1 MNKKKNEWRKLI
13 RKQKELFSIEEL
25 KIRSLQILKKIEQH
39 PKFIHSQRILL
50 YHSLPDEV
58 YTHDFIEQWSKE
70 KEIFLPVV
78 KGDELFLYPYTGN
91 ENLTIGSYGIQ
102 EPSQEQ
108 VIQPDTIEL
117 AIIPG
122 MAFDVH
128 GNRLGRGKGYYDR
141 LLPLLTQAYKIGICF
156 DFQYQASILP
166 HNSFDQ
172 PMDDILNDSL
182 NDSPL

>member
-1 MNKKKNEWRKLI
+1 MEKNEWRKLI
-13 RKQKELFSIEEL
+13 RKQKELFSKEEL
-25 KIRSLQILKKIEQH
+25 KVRSHPILKKIEQH

-58 YTHDFIEQWSKE
+58 YTHDFIEQWSKK

-78 KGDELFLYPYTGN
+78 KGDNLFLYPYTGN
-91 ENLTIGSYGIQ
+91 ENLTVGSYGIQ
-102 EPSQEQ
+102 EPSQIQ
-108 VIQPDTIEL
+108 SIQPEIIEL

-122 MAFDVH
+122 MAFDIQ

-141 LLPLLTQAYKIGICF
+141 LLPHLTQAYKIGICF
-156 DFQYQASILP
+156 DFQYQKSSLP

-172 PMDDILNDSL
+172 SMDEVLC
-182 NDSPL
+182 